1 MAGRSVHQLL
11 REVGDEVQVKAR
23 VGVGAH
29 DDHVYVLFVH
39 GLEDMLEEFAA
50 LYERLTVKG
59 IAQALAMKLR
69 EPLLSFF
76 PRVAI
81 EGVVVGADHVVEF
94 AGRVFDDV
102 QDIQPG
108 VIFFGKIPGVGER
121 VGRLRGEV
129 GGKQDTLYRDHD
141 PPPAKGSTRVL
152 LGAGSAGTAAISSA
166 SEATLTFPLST
177 PFPRFWQEK
186 DLFCTL
192 QVRQSTYSP
201 KRMERRNVT
210 QPHALP
216 CYSLPFIL
224 IFGGIFATNIK
235 RLSSMER
242 LIVDAEG
249 KIIIPSEVIQ
259 RRGLHPGDE
268 LALVE
273 VAEGLLVYQGSSDPE
288 TIAWWNSLSEEERQL
303 AEAEARRYETLSE
316 EERDAVW
323 KEGAESIETDA
334 EGDEIELPAG
344 KRPA

>member
-1 MAGRSVHQLL
+1 
-11 REVGDEVQVKAR
+11 
-23 VGVGAH
+23 
-29 DDHVYVLFVH
+29 
-39 GLEDMLEEFAA
+39 
-50 LYERLTVKG
+50 
-59 IAQALAMKLR
+59 
-69 EPLLSFF
+69 
-76 PRVAI
+76 
-81 EGVVVGADHVVEF
+81 
-94 AGRVFDDV
+94 
-102 QDIQPG
+102 
-108 VIFFGKIPGVGER
+108 
-121 VGRLRGEV
+121 
-129 GGKQDTLYRDHD
+129 
-141 PPPAKGSTRVL
+141 
-152 LGAGSAGTAAISSA
+152 
-166 SEATLTFPLST
+166 
-177 PFPRFWQEK
+177 
-186 DLFCTL
+186 
-192 QVRQSTYSP
+192 
-201 KRMERRNVT
+201 MERRNVT

-216 CYSLPFIL
+216 CYSLPFIF